1 MSSLPLSLSLSL
13 VRHGRAL
20 TGSPRATAT
29 PRAGFFVHHMA
40 FTLELEQSL
49 QSIDS
54 TVTMPYWD
62 YTADAIQHKH
72 DFTLSSIFRDDWFG
86 PIPNDETHIISTGRW
101 AYTSVL
107 SGAAAANQSAIT
119 NPYGLLR
126 SPWNT
131 NHVPYI
137 QRSRHVY
144 GVQNGGWK
152 LPGCDEFKSALDLDW
167 MGYINSYINGL
178 LHGPVHIMTGGQW
191 WADVDRHES
200 DQIEQWLSEAFTLAN
215 RTDSSADIL
224 LSSKYLWR
232 QGIVRCPDY
241 CSSDT
246 PQEYCECHCPH
257 DLIGVR
263 TAYDAMYDY
272 GIYHLNEEWIA
283 PVMNILNEK
292 HGLGYDTMLHLMCHV
307 GHAGEMFTSAAPY
320 DPLFWPLHGLA
331 ERFVAFKRILSDKG
345 VGTLNETWGYHHEGN
360 LPSDVAHI
368 CDWTN
373 VTEVGLPH
381 CYKGTCP
388 GHRAEDILS
397 QSNFLGTGDTYTLSE
412 FYEFLSPFNTDL
424 PYVYDS
430 FTQWP
435 GCTAEGIDMV

>member
-1 MSSLPLSLSLSL
+1 
-13 VRHGRAL
+13 
-20 TGSPRATAT
+20 
-29 PRAGFFVHHMA
+29 
-40 FTLELEQSL
+40 
-49 QSIDS
+49 
-54 TVTMPYWD
+54 
-62 YTADAIQHKH
+62 
-72 DFTLSSIFRDDWFG
+72 
-86 PIPNDETHIISTGRW
+86 
-101 AYTSVL
+101 
-107 SGAAAANQSAIT
+107 
-119 NPYGLLR
+119 
-126 SPWNT
+126 
-131 NHVPYI
+131 
-137 QRSRHVY
+137 
-144 GVQNGGWK
+144 
-152 LPGCDEFKSALDLDW
+152 
-167 MGYINSYINGL
+167 
-178 LHGPVHIMTGGQW
+178 MTGGQW